1 MIVELPDTKTS
12 QVAKTLVM
20 LRRQGHV
27 GSNARVLTLVVTT
40 LPGHEEAAVAAAQE
54 AAREHPCRVI
64 VVVRAGADQPTGLS
78 GEVRVGGDAGAS
90 EVIILR
96 TSGELNEPDESL
108 ISGLLLPDDPVVSWW
123 PSGVPPEVAST
134 PLGLISQRRITDA
147 AAEADPLDALNRLA
161 ASWRPGDT
169 DLSWTRLTLW
179 RTQLTSILDQYGTR
193 GLRDITVH
201 GELTSPSTVL
211 LAAWLQ
217 LQLPAIPVRLA
228 EAEGEAPVQ
237 GVRLARRGGDV
248 EISRPHGDVAQLY
261 LPGQSVQHVALPVRT
276 LPACLAE
283 ELRRLDDDVVFGRV
297 LTRGLPACNLSPVA
311 PSPR

>member
-1 MIVELPDTKTS
+1 MIVDLPDTKTS

-20 LRRQGHV
+20 LRREGHV
-27 GSNARVLTLVVTT
+27 GSNARVLTLVVST
-40 LPGHEEAAVAAAQE
+40 LPGHEEAAVEAAQA

-64 VVVRAGADQPTGLS
+64 VVVREGADRPTRLS

-108 ISGLLLPDDPVVSWW
+108 ISALLLPDDPVVSWW
-123 PSGVPPEVAST
+123 PSGVPEDVSST
-134 PLGLISQRRITDA
+134 PLGVISQRRITDA
-147 AAEADPLDALNRLA
+147 AAEPDPLDALGRLA

-201 GELTSPSTVL
+201 GALTSPSTVL

-217 LQLPAIPVRLA
+217 HQLSAVPVRLA

-248 EISRPHGDVAQLY
+248 EISRPVGDVAQLY

-283 ELRRLDDDVVFGRV
+283 ELRRLDDDVVLGRV
-297 LTRGLPACNLSPVA
+297 LTHGLPACNLSPVA